1 MDYSRLTVKRS
12 AGGNRRNDKGF
23 TVALKLKRDAN
34 GNVVVVGEKPVIINE
49 DGTEQE
55 FDIEHTIKSV
65 KDRNASIVA
74 MRDELKLLKDTAAKF
89 EGLDPEA
96 ARNALVTL
104 SKVDQKKLID
114 AGQVDE
120 VVKTMKAEHEKA
132 MSAVKGE
139 LDSVKSQYKSS
150 QISAAFANS
159 EFLKKRVEGTPVQLI
174 QSYFEKNFG
183 IGDDGGIVGLDGSG
197 RPIYSTT
204 NPSQVANF
212 DEALERFIGASPFRD
227 TIITTGQGSGGNTPS
242 GGTGGNATGRMT
254 RKQFDDLPESEK
266 PAAATKFTIVD

>member
-1 MDYSRLTVKRS
+1 M
-12 AGGNRRNDKGF
+12 
-23 TVALKLKRDAN
+23 LKLKRDAN

-55 FDIEHTIKSV
+55 FDIENTIKAV
-65 KDRNASIVA
+65 KERNANIVT
-74 MRDELKLLKDTAAKF
+74 MREELKALQEAAKKF

-96 ARNALVTL
+96 ARNAITTL

-132 MSAVKGE
+132 LSTVKGE
-139 LDSVKSQYKSS
+139 LAAIKNQYKTS

-159 EFLKKRVEGTPVQLI
+159 EFLKKKVENTPVALL

-183 IGDDGGIVGLDGSG
+183 ISEDGNIVGLDGSG
-197 RPIYSTT
+197 HPIYSMS
-204 NPSQVANF
+204 NPTQVANF

-227 TIITTGQGSGGNTPS
+227 SIITTGQGSGAGTPS
-242 GGTGGNATGRMT
+242 GGTGGNATGRIT
-254 RKQFDDLPESEK
+254 RKQFDNLPDSEK
-266 PAAATKFTIVD
+266 PAAALKLTIVD